1 MAVRIRTAVE
11 YGLILVDSMA
21 LLRGYDDVE
30 SKLQEG
36 LKQEYGLD
44 VKVFGSVFGSM
55 SAVQW
60 RIPDIFR
67 EEGKGSFIWESSGV
81 SPQD

>member
-1 MAVRIRTAVE
+1 
-11 YGLILVDSMA
+11 MA
-21 LLRGYDDVE
+21 LLRGYEDVA
-30 SKLQEG
+30 SKLEEG

-44 VKVFGSVFGSM
+44 VKVFGGVFGCM

-60 RIPDIFR
+60 RVPEFFR
-67 EEGKGSFIWESSGV
+67 EGGKGSFIWDSSGV

>member
-1 MAVRIRTAVE
+1 MAVRTAVE

-21 LLRGYDDVE
+21 LLRGYVDMPL
-30 SKLQEG
+30 KLEEG

-44 VKVFGSVFGSM
+44 VKVFGGVFGCM

-60 RIPDIFR
+60 R
-67 EEGKGSFIWESSGV
+67 
-81 SPQD
+81 SPVQL

>member
-21 LLRGYDDVE
+21 LLRGYVDMP
-30 SKLQEG
+30 SKLEEG

-44 VKVFGSVFGSM
+44 VKVFGGVFGCM

-60 RIPDIFR
+60 R
-67 EEGKGSFIWESSGV
+67 
-81 SPQD
+81 SPVQL

>member
-1 MAVRIRTAVE
+1 MAVRTAVE

-21 LLRGYDDVE
+21 LLRGYEDVA
-30 SKLQEG
+30 SKLEEG

-44 VKVFGSVFGSM
+44 VKVFGGVFGCM

-60 RIPDIFR
+60 R
-67 EEGKGSFIWESSGV
+67 
-81 SPQD
+81 SPVQL